1 MRDKNSNSKV
11 SNISGNVFNGPTNII
26 NENNT
31 DFTHN
36 KESGAL
42 YESVPIWRS
51 PITMGILS
59 WISVIIGVAQLFP
72 LYKIIEPL
80 IDIFIKNE
88 SDVSSGNNAV
98 YVFAF
103 LVLLTIFITAM
114 GLRSIAKNQTRH
126 PLFKNY
132 AISGLGK
139 KITVE
144 KIRTKKCPQCGGE
157 MIYYNKPVEW
167 EPKVDSDGKVKHVVS
182 KRVPALECKRNPKHW
197 YEVDPAEERLE

>member
-1 MRDKNSNSKV
+1 MRDNNSDT
-11 SNISGNVFNGPTNII
+11 NINNNYGGVFNAPISNVTV
-26 NENNT
+26 NNNVY
-31 DFTHN
+31 THN

-98 YVFAF
+98 YVFAL

-167 EPKVDSDGKVKHVVS
+167 EPKVDSDGKVKYVVS